1 MRDSE
6 TFVIYHKALTE
17 LRHDSGFI
25 GQRRHR
31 KLEALTALCG
41 RLLEVER
48 VSVWAFPPE
57 RDRITCE
64 TLYDS
69 REAGS
74 RHGACIS
81 APLNDDLSPVSLFRS
96 DHPHYFEAMG
106 TERVVA
112 VNDARR
118 DPRTTSFDAAYLSA
132 VGVHSMLDT
141 PVFEGSR
148 LSGVVCLEACH
159 PREWTLPELSF
170 AVAIADTVSLINTH
184 EGWMNSKRALDY
196 ITRYDTL
203 TGLANM
209 DSLRDRVAHLADK
222 ILRRRRGSLALIWI
236 DVDRLKAINDG
247 LGPQVG
253 DAVIAEIGHRLKNLR
268 LEGKDL
274 LARIGGDEFALLI
287 RNRPRS
293 DSLDDTALHIQ
304 DAIRHPIRVAGQSL
318 SISASLGICHLPE
331 DCQQSQELLRG
342 AESAMYHAKHLG
354 RAQATV
360 FDSAIQISA
369 QSRFAL
375 ERELRTA
382 ISNHELDVFYQPIV
396 DRSGERM
403 VSMEALVRWN
413 HPARGWLSPIE
424 FLDIARGGSLMY
436 ALGECVLRRVCED
449 WRRADAAGLE
459 LPVISVNLSA
469 EQVLV
474 AELPDRVKDL
484 CAEHR
489 MPVSALQFEVTEDSI
504 QGDFNTL
511 AGVLERLVDA
521 GAELAI
527 DDFGTGYSSLARL
540 KSLPFSRIKIDRSFI
555 NHLPGDEDDCAI
567 TLSILGLARGLGL
580 MVVAEGVETRAHE
593 QWLVEQGC
601 DFLQGYLY
609 SKPLPFRE
617 LLTRFFHGHCV
628 KDLSQASH

>member
-1 MRDSE
+1 MRDTD
-6 TFVIYHKALTE
+6 TFVTYHKALME
-17 LRHDSGFI
+17 LSHDTGFV
-25 GQRRHR
+25 GQRRHL

-64 TLYDS
+64 TLYDRRGLS
-69 REAGS
+69 NQ
-74 RHGACIS
+74 HGTCTS
-81 APLNDDLSPVSLFRS
+81 SPRNGDLSPVSLFKS
-96 DHPHYFEAMG
+96 DHPNYFEAIV
-106 TERVVA
+106 TERVIA
-112 VNDARR
+112 VNDART
-118 DPRTTSFDAAYLSA
+118 DPRTASFKADYLSA

-159 PREWTLPELSF
+159 PRTWSLPELSF

-222 ILRRRRGSLALIWI
+222 IKRRRSGSLALIWI

-247 LGPQVG
+247 LGPQAG
-253 DAVIAEIGHRLKNLR
+253 DSVIAEIGNRLKNLR
-268 LEGKDL
+268 LEGKDV

-287 RNRPRS
+287 RNRPRAA
-293 DSLDDTALHIQ
+293 SLEDAALHIQ
-304 DAIRHPIRVAGQSL
+304 DAIRQPIRVAGQSL
-318 SISASLGICHLPE
+318 SVSASLGICHLPE
-331 DCQQSQELLRG
+331 DCEQPQELLRG
-342 AESAMYHAKHLG
+342 AEAAMYHAKHLG

-375 ERELRTA
+375 ERELRAA
-382 ISNHELDVFYQPIV
+382 INNRELDVFYQPIL
-396 DRSGERM
+396 DRSGDRM

-413 HPARGWLSPIE
+413 HPSRGWLSPIE

-449 WRRADAAGLE
+449 WQQADAAGLE

-469 EQVLV
+469 EQVLA
-474 AELPDRVKDL
+474 AELPDRIIDL
-484 CAEHR
+484 CAEHQ

-511 AGVLERLVDA
+511 ACVLERLVAA

-555 NHLPGDEDDCAI
+555 NQLPGDEDDCAI

-580 MVVAEGVETRAHE
+580 MVVAEGVETPAHE

-609 SKPLPFRE
+609 SRPLPFPE
-617 LLTRFFHGHCV
+617 LIDRFFHHHPV
-628 KDLSQASH
+628 PDLSPK

>member
-1 MRDSE
+1 MHDSE
-6 TFVIYHKALTE
+6 TFVNFHKALTK
-17 LRHDSGFI
+17 LSHDPGFV
-25 GQRRHR
+25 GQRRQQ

-41 RLLEVER
+41 QLLKVER
-48 VSVWAFPPE
+48 VSVWTLPPE

-69 REAGS
+69 RDTNSHGDEPPDVEAPPI
-74 RHGACIS
+74 H
-81 APLNDDLSPVSLFRS
+81 LFQV
-96 DHPHYFEAMG
+96 DHPKYFEALS
-106 TERVVA
+106 TERIVA
-112 VNDARR
+112 VNDAIN
-118 DPRTTSFDAAYLSA
+118 DPRTASFNPAYLSA
-132 VGVHSMLDT
+132 VGVRSMLDT
-141 PVFEGSR
+141 PVFEGAR

-184 EGWMNSKRALDY
+184 EGWMSSKRALDY
-196 ITRYDTL
+196 ISRFDSL

-209 DSLRDRVAHLADK
+209 ESLRDRVSHLANK
-222 ILRRRRGSLALIWI
+222 IHQRRRGSLALIWI

-247 LGPQVG
+247 LGPQAG
-253 DAVIAEIGHRLKNLR
+253 DAVIAEIGQRLQNLR
-268 LEGKDL
+268 LDGKDL

-287 RNRPRS
+287 RNRTDAQTITIIARQI
-293 DSLDDTALHIQ
+293 HE
-304 DAIRHPIRVAGQSL
+304 AIREPIRLAGQIL
-318 SISASLGICHLPE
+318 NVSASLGICHLPGNC
-331 DCQQSQELLRG
+331 DRSGDLLRG
-342 AESAMYHAKHLG
+342 AEAAMYHAKNLG
-354 RAQATV
+354 RAQTTV
-360 FDSAIQISA
+360 FDSEIQITA

-375 ERELRTA
+375 ERELRAA
-382 ISNHELDVFYQPIV
+382 IGNRALDVFYQPIL
-396 DRSGERM
+396 DASGERM

-413 HPARGWLSPIE
+413 HPVRGWLPPIE
-424 FLDIARGGSLMY
+424 FLDIARGGGLMY

-449 WRRADAAGLE
+449 WRRAKNDGVD
-459 LPVISVNLSA
+459 LPVISVNLSS

-474 AELPDRVKDL
+474 AELPNQVNAL
-484 CAEHR
+484 CAEHQ

-511 AGVLERLVDA
+511 ASVLERLVHA

-555 NHLPGDEDDCAI
+555 SHLPDDEDDCAI

-580 MVVAEGVETRAHE
+580 MVVAEGVETKAHE

-609 SKPLPFRE
+609 SKPLPFTDILE
-617 LLTRFFHGHCV
+617 KLTAH
-628 KDLSQASH
+628 A